1 MIIIIMLLNT
11 RLCSEKKKNNEES
24 KNSNLWN
31 RVAQHTKIFLLKK
44 TMKIIF

>member
-1 MIIIIMLLNT
+1 MIIIMLLNT
-11 RLCSEKKKNNEES
+11 RLCSEKKKKNNEES

>member
-1 MIIIIMLLNT
+1 MIIIIVAKYKAVLW
-11 RLCSEKKKNNEES
+11 KKKNNEES